1 MKQKWKE
8 TGSVLVNVSKIICHK
23 YCAGFLGQRRIRE
36 RRAEKN
42 GIWIWPIANAAEL
55 HSHWKLF
62 FPVAAPTAPEKTAIA
77 DCICRVADGTEKFV
91 HVFAFDFHRPLSVWM
106 RFQAKQPT
114 RSRSLGRDT
123 TNSWMHGFF
132 SFGGEFKRNDC
143 RCRTQFQY
151 IAHTWMWIAHSPSR
165 SEFWFFFFFIFFS
178 LRPFGT
184 LFGPADFHYNHN
196 NNKTP

>member
-114 RSRSLGRDT
+114 RSRSLGTDT

-132 SFGGEFKRNDC
+132 FLRGWIQKKRLPLPHTIPVDRAHMNVNCSLSFALRILILLLF
-143 RCRTQFQY
+143 Y
-151 IAHTWMWIAHSPSR
+151 ILFTSSIWNSFWTSR
-165 SEFWFFFFFIFFS
+165 FP
-178 LRPFGT
+178 L
-184 LFGPADFHYNHN
+184 
-196 NNKTP
+196 